1 MSSEKQYFRGYAF
14 APKGKGK
21 KANIERGN
29 VVWTEEEVSKVAYKA
44 ARIIYRK
51 YGWVKSKYDEDDFV
65 QDAVMSILKG
75 FRDGYFIATTSN
87 IFPIVYRLIDGYFV
101 YNKLK
106 KHKVDSKVISL
117 NDSSPFSKYN
127 ADKDVELLETIKD
140 TSDII
145 TDIVEKEDSAA
156 NGKNI
161 ILSVIETFSAIPIKT
176 RKHVYVGVVDKNK
189 KVNLSESVIASL
201 VLSGKDLHDILNI
214 FGFTVLNSGSMSQ
227 TAYIAKIVRNVTDSV
242 VEKIKALSND
252 DRESVKSFLELSRNR
267 KLLVA

>member
-117 NDSSPFSKYN
+117 NDSCDPFSKYN
-127 ADKDVELLETIKD
+127 ADKDVELLCEQLKILQTLLL
-140 TSDII
+140 
-145 TDIVEKEDSAA
+145 
-156 NGKNI
+156 
-161 ILSVIETFSAIPIKT
+161 ILS
-176 RKHVYVGVVDKNK
+176 K
-189 KVNLSESVIASL
+189 K
-201 VLSGKDLHDILNI
+201 
-214 FGFTVLNSGSMSQ
+214 
-227 TAYIAKIVRNVTDSV
+227 KIVRLMV
-242 VEKIKALSND
+242 KIL
-252 DRESVKSFLELSRNR
+252 F
-267 KLLVA
+267 